1 MLGKSSKP
9 QWLKVFYVDLAK
21 PKSGARIVFSPHNL
35 SRPGLEPGSSNSEPS
50 ALITG
55 LLNKAVVLACPQY
68 SWPRMSKVAPS
79 TVVRSYNR
87 IFSAGWVTTILY
99 NYGATLCELRYDLKF
114 FFCQKDYFFPTI
126 IVYVSFL
133 VKVRGPDVTNRGQGG
148 IVGNWMS
155 INCR

>member
-9 QWLKVFYVDLAK
+9 QWLKVFYIDLAK

-68 SWPRMSKVAPS
+68 SWPRMSKVAPC

-87 IFSAGWVTTILY
+87 IFSAWWFTTILY
-99 NYGATLCELRYDLKF
+99 NFGATLCELRYDLKF
-114 FFCQKDYFFPTI
+114 FLPKGLFFPND
-126 IVYVSFL
+126 YSLRFL
-133 VKVRGPDVTNRGQGG
+133 SSKGAGTWRHQQRTRRD
-148 IVGNWMS
+148 
-155 INCR
+155 CRKLNVN